1 MGMTVVLVTGGAGY
15 IGSHACKALAAHGF
29 TPVTY
34 DSLIHGH
41 REVVKWGPL
50 EVGDVGDADL
60 LQAVVRRWKPEAV
73 MHFAGLIAVGES
85 VREPAAYYRANVA
98 ASITLLDVMRYAG
111 ITSIVFSSSA
121 AVYGAP
127 ERLPVAED
135 APLLPT
141 SPYGRSK
148 LMVEQML
155 ADHAAAYGLKWA
167 ALRYFNAC
175 GADPGGETGEDHQ
188 PETHLIPRALMAAA
202 GDIPYLDLF
211 GTDYPTEDGTC
222 VRDYVHVSDLAEM
235 HVAALAHLSAGRRSG
250 AFNLGTGRGWSNRQI
265 IAAVERV
272 TRGRVALKL
281 AGRRPGD
288 PPVLVADPRRAEAEL
303 RVSARHT
310 DLDAIV
316 ESAWSWYRRHRR

>member
-1 MGMTVVLVTGGAGY
+1 MTVVLVTGGAGY
-15 IGSHACKALAAHGF
+15 IGSHTCKALASHGI
-29 TPVTY
+29 TPVCY

-41 REVVKWGPL
+41 RDVVKWGPF
-50 EVGDVGDADL
+50 EEGDVGDEARL
-60 LQAVVRRWKPEAV
+60 EAVMRRWKPQAV

-85 VREPAAYYRANVA
+85 VREPSAYYRANVS
-98 ASITLLDVMRYAG
+98 ASVTLLDVMRHAG
-111 ITSIVFSSSA
+111 VGSIVFSSSA

-127 ERLPVAED
+127 ERVPVAED
-135 APLLPT
+135 GALVPT

-155 ADHAAAYGLKWA
+155 ADHGTAYGLKWA

-175 GADPGGETGEDHQ
+175 GGDPDGETGEDHE
-188 PETHLIPRALMAAA
+188 PETHLVPRALMAAA

-222 VRDYVHVSDLAEM
+222 IRDYVHVSDLAEM
-235 HVAALAHLSAGRRSG
+235 HVAALAHLAAGKGSG
-250 AFNLGTGRGWSNRQI
+250 AFNLGTGRGWSNRQV

-272 TRGRVALKL
+272 LGRPVPLKL
-281 AGRRPGD
+281 APRRPGD

-303 RVSARHT
+303 GACARHT
-310 DLDAIV
+310 DLDGV
-316 ESAWSWYRRHRR
+316 VQSAWNWYRRHR

>member
-1 MGMTVVLVTGGAGY
+1 MTVVLVTGGAGY
-15 IGSHACKALAAHGF
+15 IGSHACKALASHGV

-60 LQAVVRRWKPEAV
+60 LAAVMRRWKPEAV

-85 VREPAAYYRANVA
+85 VREPAAYYRANLA
-98 ASITLLDVMRYAG
+98 ASVTLLDVMRHAG
-111 ITSIVFSSSA
+111 VNTMVFSSSA

-135 APLLPT
+135 APLAPT

-155 ADHAAAYGLKWA
+155 ADHGAAYGLKWA

-175 GADPGGETGEDHQ
+175 GADSAGETGENHE

-211 GTDYPTEDGTC
+211 GTDYPTDDGTC
-222 VRDYVHVSDLAEM
+222 VRDYVHVADLAEM
-235 HVAALAHLSAGRRSG
+235 HVAALAHLAAGRASG
-250 AFNLGTGRGWSNRQI
+250 AFNLGTGHGWSNRQI

-272 TRGRVALKL
+272 TGAPVPLRL

-288 PPVLVADPRRAEAEL
+288 PPVLVADPNRAEAEL
-303 RVSARHT
+303 GASARHT